1 MIDKIY
7 TLILVL
13 IPMLNMYAVAGSIPL
28 GTVVLFLYVI
38 FMGIHGLI
46 KKGGIN
52 ISACYYFLP
61 FLLYLIFNYITTL
74 MLDIGLVSDI
84 TINTIHYI
92 VFLFFCF
99 FISQNHLVFPL
110 AVKSINVISIISV
123 IFANVQI
130 IVYRATGIFIPG
142 TIPGATLLSDMTNQL
157 YLHISENLWAREDIR
172 SHAFLS
178 EPQHYCVYIAVSLA
192 FYLFLHEKPDRHD
205 WIGAAIISIGLITS
219 RSTTGYIFLA
229 LLWGIRIWMV
239 LRDSILKN
247 KISVYIAGAIFV
259 GLPAALAVILNSSY
273 FKAMYDRTLGIGS
286 SYSGI
291 EGHFGN
297 IDKVMDMMLESPYRF
312 FFGYGMIEPE
322 FYYTSLM
329 KMLFSFGIIGTALLF
344 TGIFIA
350 MYRGNRLQ
358 RVIGIMILVNC
369 VGGETLLN
377 VPFCLIYF
385 SLITINI
392 KHSALDNLYYSKLL
406 RQISS

>member
-38 FMGIHGLI
+38 FMGVHGLV

-61 FLLYLIFNYITTL
+61 FLLYLVFNYVTTL
-74 MLDIGLVSDI
+74 MLDIGLVGDI

-99 FISQNHLVFPL
+99 FISQNHLIFPF
-110 AVKSINVISIISV
+110 AVKAINIISIISV

-130 IVYRATGIFIPG
+130 IIYRATGIFIPG

-157 YLHISENLWAREDIR
+157 YLHIKENLWARESIR

-192 FYLFLHEKPDRHD
+192 FYLFLHKNMSRRD
-205 WIGAAIISIGLITS
+205 WIGAIIISIGLITS

-229 LLWGIRIWMV
+229 LLWGVRLWMV
-239 LRDSILKN
+239 FKESILKK
-247 KISVYIAGAIFV
+247 KISVYIAGVIFI
-259 GLPAALAVILNSSY
+259 GLPVSLVAILNSSY
-273 FKAMYDRTLGIGS
+273 FKAMYERTLGIGS
-286 SYSGI
+286 NYSGI

-297 IDKVMDMMLESPYRF
+297 IDKVIDMMLESPYRF
-312 FFGYGMIEPE
+312 LFGYGMIEPE

-329 KMLFSFGIIGTALLF
+329 KILFSFGIAGTILLF
-344 TGIFIA
+344 IGIFTA
-350 MYRGNRLQ
+350 MYRGNSLQ
-358 RVIGIMILVNC
+358 RVIGLMIIINC

-385 SLITINI
+385 SLITIKI
-392 KHSALDNLYYSKLL
+392 KEPLINDVYYSRLTK
-406 RQISS
+406 QISS